1 MSTKNGN
8 KNIWKSVKEYQDD
21 PEVLKSKLNEFQDG
35 VTDDFNINEMSQFS
49 RRKFLAVLAAS
60 TAYAATG
67 CTSYR
72 DKGEIVPYV
81 DRPEEIL
88 PGKPTFYASTFA
100 DDGLSYG
107 ILIKTREGRPIKIEG
122 NPDDKINKGKI
133 PSKVHASILNLY
145 DPERL
150 QFPRINGR
158 KTSWD
163 KVNEEIISKLV
174 ELEQNGEEIAFFT
187 NPITSPSTQRVVN
200 EFASKYSNVSIYT
213 TQLVNQN
220 NKIDAWEKSF
230 NQKIIPS
237 IKWDK
242 AKVVLSLES
251 DFLGKEGNTTE
262 NRLLYVKG
270 RDVVETNELN
280 KLYCVEAGMSLTGIN
295 SDVRLRLK
303 PQQQFNLVL
312 SIINELLNSGK
323 LDKSKLDSNVLALV
337 NKNSLAKFSSENGI
351 DKSKLK
357 ELVDNLSDHKGQSI
371 VYGGDVL
378 PSETHILINL
388 LNELLENSD
397 LYDYENGFINNS
409 KISSAEE
416 INNLVSKISNKE
428 VGAIINFDS
437 NPMYELPPNIGF
449 SEVIKNVETIISIS
463 EAPSETTAISK
474 YVLPVHNLLESWG
487 DHQTRNGQ
495 ITLQQPVISPL
506 FDTLQKET
514 ILLNW
519 INRVPVSDDLYQT
532 YLKENV
538 KEYIYSK
545 GNYAADFNTF
555 WLTALHDGVL
565 NIDSE
570 SVPISRV
577 NQTELQEINSAQKGI
592 SLVINN
598 NNFFSTGKYANNGW
612 LQELPHPVTKV
623 TWDNFAAIAP
633 ATAEKNDL
641 VNDDL
646 IKISVGGQEIELPVM
661 IQPGMAEDTIVT
673 ELGYG
678 RENSGE
684 VANKVGFN
692 VNPLLNGK
700 DLSQYILSDV
710 TMTKTGEVYKLAS
723 TQEHHSLDDE
733 FVKDFH
739 RLRKI
744 IQEGT
749 LEEYKN
755 NPKFLDEHK
764 YEIFSITESH
774 EYKDEKWAMS
784 IDLNKCLG
792 CSECISSC
800 NVENNVPVVGK
811 EQVALGREMQWMRID
826 RYYSGT
832 PEEPIVSTQPMLC
845 QHCDNAP
852 CENVCPVNATNH
864 SPDGL
869 NQMAYNRCVGTRYC
883 ANNCPYKVRR
893 FNFYNF
899 RDSFAN
905 AHYDNELTYL
915 VNNPEVT
922 VRSRG
927 VIEKCT
933 FCIQNIME
941 VRENAIRE
949 GREIRTDEVTTSCQS
964 ACPTDAIVF
973 GDSNNNDSKVT
984 KHREHDLSYHV
995 LEELNVKP
1003 NVTYLAK
1010 IRNTRTE
1017 DV

>member
-1 MSTKNGN
+1 MSNNKGKN
-8 KNIWKSVKEYQDD
+8 NIWKSIKEYQDD
-21 PEVLKSKLNEFQDG
+21 PEVLKAKLNEFQDG
-35 VTDDFNINEMSQFS
+35 VTDDFNIDEMSKFS

-88 PGKPTFYASTFA
+88 PGKPTYYASSFS

-107 ILIKTREGRPIKIEG
+107 VLIKTREGRPIKIEG

-150 QFPRINGR
+150 QFPKVNGR
-158 KTSWD
+158 KAAWE
-163 KVNEEIISKLV
+163 KVNDEITTKLV
-174 ELEQNGEEIAFFT
+174 EYGHSDKEIALIT
-187 NPITSPSTQRVVN
+187 NPVTSPSTQRIID
-200 EFASKYSNVSIYT
+200 EFATEYSNVKVFTI
-213 TQLVNQN
+213 QLSNQN
-220 NKIDAWEKSF
+220 NRIVAWEKSF
-230 NQKIIPS
+230 NQTQTPS

-242 AKVVLSLES
+242 AKVILALES

-262 NRLLYVKG
+262 NRLLYSKG
-270 RDVVETNELN
+270 RDIVNTNELS
-280 KLYCVEAGMSLTGIN
+280 KLYSVEAGMTLTGMN
-295 SDVRLRLK
+295 ADVRLRLK
-303 PQQQFNLVL
+303 PEEQTKFVL
-312 SIINELLNSGK
+312 SIINELKNLGK
-323 LDKSKLDSNVLALV
+323 IDSSKLDANVTTLV
-337 NKNSLAKFSSENGI
+337 NNSDLKTFADKNGLDVG
-351 DKSKLK
+351 KLK
-357 ELVDNLSDHKGQSI
+357 ELVLNLADNKGKSI
-371 VYGGDVL
+371 VYGGDIL
-378 PSETHILINL
+378 TTDTHILINL
-388 LNELLENSD
+388 LNELLENSSQYNFEHAF
-397 LYDYENGFINNS
+397 LNNS
-409 KISSAEE
+409 KNSTPKEISEL
-416 INNLVSKISNKE
+416 ISKISKNE
-428 VGAIINFDS
+428 IGALINFDS
-437 NPMYELPPNIGF
+437 NPLYELPSSFGF
-449 SEVIKNVETIISIS
+449 AEVVENVETIITLSETPNETTSIS
-463 EAPSETTAISK
+463 NF
-474 YVLPVHNLLESWG
+474 VLPINNILESWG
-487 DHQTRNGQ
+487 DYQTRNGQ
-495 ITLQQPVISPL
+495 VTLQQPVISPL
-506 FDTLQKET
+506 FETLQKET

-519 INRVPVSDDLYQT
+519 INRVPNSEDIYQK
-532 YLKENV
+532 YLKENL
-538 KEYIYSK
+538 KEYVYNN
-545 GNYAADFNTF
+545 GNFAADFNTF
-555 WLTALHDGVL
+555 WLTALHDGVI
-565 NIDSE
+565 NINS
-570 SVPISRV
+570 SSQTISKV
-577 NQTELQEINSAQKGI
+577 NQREIKTNGPNSDGI

-598 NNFFSTGKYANNGW
+598 NYSFGTGKYANNGW

-623 TWDNFAAIAP
+623 AWDNYAAIAP
-633 ATAEKNDL
+633 ATAENNNL
-641 VNDDL
+641 ENDDL
-646 IKISVGGQEIELPVM
+646 IAISIDGKSIELPVM
-661 IQPGMAEDTIVT
+661 IQPGMAENTIIT
-673 ELGYG
+673 EFGYG

-684 VANKVGFN
+684 VANHVGFD
-692 VNPLLNGK
+692 VTPILNEN
-700 DLSQYILSDV
+700 DLSQYIFSNV
-710 TMTKTGEVYKLAS
+710 TISKTGETYKLVS
-723 TQEHHSLDDE
+723 TQEHHSLDDD

-749 LEEYKN
+749 IEEYKA
-755 NPKFLDEHK
+755 NPKFLDENK
-764 YEIFSITESH
+764 YDVFSITKSH
-774 EYKDEKWAMS
+774 EYKNEKWAMS

-811 EQVALGREMQWMRID
+811 DQVELGREMQWMRID
-826 RYYSGT
+826 RYYSGS

-899 RDSFAN
+899 RDSFAD

-949 GREIRTDEVTTSCQS
+949 GREIRADEVTTSCQS

-973 GDSNNNDSKVT
+973 GDSNNKDSKVT
-984 KHREHDLSYHV
+984 KHREHDLSYHI
-995 LEELNVKP
+995 LEELNIKP

-1010 IRNTRTE
+1010 IRNTHTE